1 MDAAKRPKDAGIVGT
16 AAKILRRDGSLRA
29 KQRTSAAARYTETMP
44 GLGRSL
50 IVLGGLLILAGFCV
64 VVLGRLHLPLG
75 RLPGD
80 IHWRGKNSSVYF
92 PLTTCLLLS
101 AIASLV
107 LYVIG
112 RLRH

>member
-1 MDAAKRPKDAGIVGT
+1 MPPRP
-16 AAKILRRDGSLRA
+16 
-29 KQRTSAAARYTETMP
+29 AARYTETMP

-50 IVLGGLLILAGFCV
+50 IFLGGLLILAGLCV

-101 AIASLV
+101 AIVSLI

-112 RLRH
+112 RLRR

>member
-1 MDAAKRPKDAGIVGT
+1 
-16 AAKILRRDGSLRA
+16 
-29 KQRTSAAARYTETMP
+29 MP

-50 IVLGGLLILAGFCV
+50 IVLGGLLILAGLCV
-64 VVLGRLHLPLG
+64 VVLTRLHLPLG
-75 RLPGD
+75 HLPGD
-80 IHWRGKNSSVYF
+80 IRWRGKNSSVYF

-101 AIASLV
+101 AIVSLI